1 MRCRKVRSFL
11 SAYCS
16 DELVGRRKLAVADH
30 LADCSSCRTEEAAYR
45 SVYLAAREVPALKV
59 AEGFNARLLDRVAHE
74 RFAET
79 RTKAYLPKSAPVF
92 SWARVLPVAAS
103 AMVIALVGI
112 FAFMPGSRLVPGSLA
127 DKGGSNAA
135 DLYLTVQP
143 TNNPNMTVSMNKN
156 WSIADQYKRS
166 QRVNDISNRVMNR
179 VGFGSLNRQSRLASS
194 PTGYTQARPYVRS
207 FYRIRPILKFYRSSD
222 SSRQRGGNRIY

>member
-1 MRCRKVRSFL
+1 M
-11 SAYCS
+11 
-16 DELVGRRKLAVADH
+16 AVADH
-30 LADCSSCRTEEAAYR
+30 LADCSSCATEEAAYR
-45 SVYLAAREVPALKV
+45 SVFLAAREVPTLKV

-92 SWARVLPVAAS
+92 SWARVLPVAVS

-112 FAFMPGSRLVPGSLA
+112 FAFMPGSEHSSGALA
-127 DKGGSNAA
+127 NSDNRQAD

-143 TNNPNMTVSMNKN
+143 TNNPNMTVSMKKN
-156 WSIADQYKRS
+156 WSIADQYERS
-166 QRVNDISNRVMNR
+166 QRVNDISNRIMNR

-194 PTGYTQARPYVRS
+194 PTGYMQARPYVKS
-207 FYRIRPILKFYRSSD
+207 YYRVWPILKFYRSSD
-222 SSRQRGGNRIY
+222 SSRQRGGDRIY